1 MKLIK
6 KILIIAC
13 VLTINP
19 IFAQQNGKVL
29 DQVIAVVGQEMIMLS
44 DLENTFIQYRA
55 SLPNITKCEVLDDLL
70 FQKLLIT
77 QAALDSIEV
86 NEAHVEM
93 ELDNRIRYF
102 IGTMGSKE
110 KLESQYGKK
119 VEEIKDEFRDAI
131 RDQMIVETVRGNI
144 TANTKITPTE
154 VREYFNSI
162 PKSEIPDIPA
172 EYEVSQIVK
181 KPAIS
186 AAELEVAY
194 NKIAEIRERVMKGE
208 DFATLA
214 ILYSEDP
221 GSASQGGSIGTV
233 GRGETHPDFEAAAFS
248 LIAGEVSN
256 IVKTTFGYHIIKS
269 ISRKG
274 DYIDVQ
280 HILIVPKAS
289 PYDLHRSSQFLD
301 SVYNVIKNDTMS
313 FESAAKKFSDSPG
326 KVNGGMLI
334 NPYTGNTW
342 FDATQ
347 LGNYDPQVFFI
358 VDKLQVGEISRPTKL
373 KDDDDTE
380 TYQILYLKSR
390 TMPHKANMRDDYNK
404 IQNWAEQEKNT
415 HTIAKW
421 VKTRA
426 AKTYIFIKEDY
437 LQCDI
442 ITKWI
447 QK

>member
-44 DLENTFIQYRA
+44 DLENTFLQYRA

-186 AAELEVAY
+186 ATELEVAY
-194 NKIAEIRERVMKGE
+194 TKIAEIRERVMKGE

-248 LIAGEVSN
+248 LKAGEISN

-289 PYDLHRSSQFLD
+289 PYDLLRSSQFLD
-301 SVYNVIKNDTMS
+301 SIYNVIKNDTMS
-313 FESAAKKFSDSPG
+313 FESAAKKFSDDPS
-326 KVNGGMLI
+326 KTNGGMLI

-347 LGNYDPQVFFI
+347 LGNYDPQLFFV

-373 KDDDDTE
+373 TDDDGSE
-380 TYQILYLKSR
+380 SYKILYLKSR

-404 IQNWAEQEKNT
+404 IQGWAEQEKNT
-415 HTIAKW
+415 LTIAKW
-421 VKTRA
+421 VKARA
-426 AKTYIFIKEDY
+426 VKTYIFIKEDY